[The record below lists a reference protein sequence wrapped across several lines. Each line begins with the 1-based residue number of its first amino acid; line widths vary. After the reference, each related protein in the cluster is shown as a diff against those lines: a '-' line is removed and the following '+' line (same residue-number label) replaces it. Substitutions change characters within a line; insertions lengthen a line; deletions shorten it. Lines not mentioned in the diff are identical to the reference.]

1 MTPRVDQADFRVHRF
16 PPKYL
21 RQSKYVFEVSPT
33 IVPHILRSKR
43 PECTRMRL
51 RVNDSAARRDKEKNE
66 ETHRQE
72 RAPFALRRITLL
84 HPLCTHHITTEVLV
98 FGRP

>member
-51 RVNDSAARRDKEKNE
+51 RANDSAARRDI
-66 ETHRQE
+66 Q
-72 RAPFALRRITLL
+72 RANRGRRIKCCRRAGGAKVPTL
-84 HPLCTHHITTEVLV
+84 
-98 FGRP
+98 FKS